1 MEVKGCSKRNRWH
14 FCEDI
19 GTVWNGV
26 RPALRCLEI
35 ACLCMLSFL
44 LNDFSQTEQNQL
56 KSAPQEQNVD
66 WEKCRMLRV
75 YIGFAS
81 HEITFLL
88 LSSSTTT
95 TTTTTTI
102 FLFLSYYLFFFF
114 VVVFIIICQGSL
126 LGFLLYSWANLY
138 ANVGLLTRI
147 INWLTAREND
157 KTISS
162 PSAES

>member
-35 ACLCMLSFL
+35 PCLCMLSFL
-44 LNDFSQTEQNQL
+44 LNDFSQTEQNRL
-56 KSAPQEQNVD
+56 MSTSQEQNVD
-66 WEKCRMLRV
+66 WEKGRMLRV
-75 YIGFAS
+75 YIGLAS
-81 HEITFLL
+81 HETTFLL
-88 LSSSTTT
+88 LSSASSTTT
-95 TTTTTTI
+95 T
-102 FLFLSYYLFFFF
+102 FLLLSYWLFFFF

-138 ANVGLLTRI
+138 ANVAVLTRL
-147 INWLTAREND
+147 INWLTACEND
-157 KTISS
+157 KAISPLS
-162 PSAES
+162 PES